1 MTTQKAVYPTQ
12 RGKNKRLRGVNW
24 RSSKTG
30 IYHFEFFSLIA
41 WGGILLY
48 ALMSIV
54 PLFLAFYLSLTNYN
68 LLYSTSDFI
77 GLENYVKLSQDKAF
91 FSSLRITF
99 ILSLS
104 VTIAVNLFGLLI
116 ALMLNYKDWY
126 HSLLRTLFFIP
137 QVLSAVIVS
146 FIWKIMLTDRGLI
159 NGFLQQIGLIEQPI
173 HFLGL
178 PNMALF
184 SVGLV
189 VTWQL
194 LGFSAVIYLASLQSI
209 PQELVEAASIDG
221 ASPLQQ
227 FRHITWPLIAP
238 GVTIN
243 MVLILIIVFKLFDQV
258 AVLTGGGPAG
268 ATETL
273 SYYIIRLG
281 FTANRTGYASALAVV
296 LFIVITILSSIVV
309 RFLKRREVEL
319 T

>member
-1 MTTQKAVYPTQ
+1 MTIEQAAVPIKKGSQ
-12 RGKNKRLRGVNW
+12 PGPEGSSRRSARAGRL
-24 RSSKTG
+24 
-30 IYHFEFFSLIA
+30 HFEFFSVIA

-54 PLFLAFYLSLTNYN
+54 PLFLAFYFSLTNYN
-68 LLYSTSDFI
+68 LLYSSSDFI
-77 GLENYVKLSQDKAF
+77 GIENYVKLGKDQAF

-99 ILSLS
+99 ILS
-104 VTIAVNLFGLLI
+104 IAVTFTVNFLGLLI

-146 FIWKIMLTDRGLI
+146 FIWKILLTDRGLI
-159 NGFLQQIGLIEQPI
+159 NVFLEQIGLIKEPI

-184 SVGLV
+184 SLGMV

-209 PQELVEAASIDG
+209 PPELVEAASIDG
-221 ASPLQQ
+221 ASRTQQ

-273 SYYIIRLG
+273 SYYIIRMG
-281 FTANRTGYASALAVV
+281 FTANRTGYASAIAVV
-296 LFIVITILSSIVV
+296 LFIVITLLSSIVV
-309 RFLKRREVEL
+309 RFLKQREVEL
-319 T
+319 S